1 MPGTKSK
8 ILAKILATRRLPP
21 NVEARLARDY
31 QATLNS
37 DDRVYASAE
46 IIAAADGYDGILC
59 CSTEKFSADVI
70 SALPESVKILAT
82 FSVGYEH
89 IDVPAAAKRGLKVT
103 NTPDV
108 LTDATAD
115 IAMLC
120 LLAAARRGSEGD
132 RLVRAD
138 QWKGWHTTMMLGTHM
153 TGKRLGIL
161 GMGRIG
167 RAVAQRGRGFGM
179 HIHYHNRSRLDEEL
193 EQGATFHETPES
205 LLAVSEFFS
214 INAPSSAETQKFL
227 NAERIALLPD
237 GAVVANTARGNMVD
251 DDALIAAL
259 QSGKVAAAGLD
270 VFDGEPSIHPGYRA
284 LDNVFLLPHLGSA
297 THETRDA
304 MGFCCLDNLDAFFS
318 GKPCPTPLT

>member
-1 MPGTKSK
+1 MPWTKPK
-8 ILAKILATRRLPP
+8 ILVTRRMPP
-21 NVEARLARDY
+21 NVEARITRDY
-31 QATLNS
+31 EAALNADYHS
-37 DDRVYASAE
+37 VSSAE
-46 IIAAADGYDGILC
+46 ILEVAQGKDGILC
-59 CSTEKFSADVI
+59 CSTEKFSPDVI
-70 SALPESVKILAT
+70 AALPESVKILAT

-89 IDVPAAAKRGLKVT
+89 IDIPAAARGLKVT
-103 NTPDV
+103 NTPEV

-132 RLVRAD
+132 RLVRND
-138 QWKGWHTTMMLGTHM
+138 GWKGWYTTMMLGTHV
-153 TGKRLGIL
+153 TGKRLGIF

-179 HIHYHNRSRLDEEL
+179 QIHYHNRSRLSDEL
-193 EQGATFHETPES
+193 EQGATFHETLES
-205 LLAVSEFFS
+205 LLAVSDFFS
-214 INAPSSAETQKFL
+214 INAPSSAETLKFL

-251 DDALIAAL
+251 DEALIAAL
-259 QSGKVAAAGLD
+259 RSGKLAAAGLD
-270 VFDGEPSIHPGYRA
+270 VFDGEPKIDPDYRS

-297 THETRDA
+297 THETRDD
-304 MGFCCLDNLDAFFS
+304 MGYCCLDNLDAFFS

>member
-1 MPGTKSK
+1 MPGTKAR
-8 ILAKILATRRLPP
+8 ILVTRRFPP
-21 NVEARLARDY
+21 NVETRLARDY

-37 DDRVYASAE
+37 DDNVRTSDEVIAE
-46 IIAAADGYDGILC
+46 ADGHDGILC
-59 CSTEKFSADVI
+59 CSTEKFSADI
-70 SALPESVKILAT
+70 IAALPESVKILAT

-89 IDVPAAAKRGLKVT
+89 IDIPAAQTRGLKVT

-115 IAMLC
+115 ITMLC
-120 LLAAARRGSEGD
+120 LLAAARRGAEGD
-132 RLVRAD
+132 RLVRSR
-138 QWKGWHTTMMLGTHM
+138 QWKGWYTTMMLGTHV
-153 TGKRLGIL
+153 TGKRLGVF

-179 HIHYHNRSRLDEEL
+179 EIHYHNRSRLDDEL
-193 EQGATFHETPES
+193 ELGATFHQTLES
-205 LLAVSEFFS
+205 LLAVSDFFS
-214 INAPSSAETQKFL
+214 INAPSSPLTQKFL

-237 GAVVANTARGNMVD
+237 GAVVANTARGSMVD

-259 QSGKVAAAGLD
+259 QSGKVSAAGLD
-270 VFDGEPSIHPGYRA
+270 VFDGEPEIHPGYRA

>member
-1 MPGTKSK
+1 MPRTK
-8 ILAKILATRRLPP
+8 AKILVTRRLPP

-31 QATLNS
+31 QATLNA
-37 DDRVYASAE
+37 DDRNYSSAE
-46 IIAAADGYDGILC
+46 IVDAAEGQDGILC
-59 CSTEKFSADVI
+59 CGTEKFSDDVI
-70 SALPESVKILAT
+70 SALPESVSILAT

-89 IDVPAAAKRGLKVT
+89 IDIPAAEKRGLKVT

-120 LLAAARRGSEGD
+120 LLAAARRGAEGD

-138 QWKGWHTTMMLGTHM
+138 QWKGWYTTMMLGTQVS
-153 TGKRLGIL
+153 GKRLGVL

-179 HIHYHNRSRLDEEL
+179 RIHYHNRSRLSDDL
-193 EQGATFHETPES
+193 EQGASFHETPES
-205 LLAVSEFFS
+205 LLAVSEFLS
-214 INAPSSAETQKFL
+214 INAPSSPETRKFL

-237 GAVVANTARGNMVD
+237 GAVVANTALGNMVD

-270 VFDGEPSIHPGYRA
+270 VFNGEPNIHPGYRL